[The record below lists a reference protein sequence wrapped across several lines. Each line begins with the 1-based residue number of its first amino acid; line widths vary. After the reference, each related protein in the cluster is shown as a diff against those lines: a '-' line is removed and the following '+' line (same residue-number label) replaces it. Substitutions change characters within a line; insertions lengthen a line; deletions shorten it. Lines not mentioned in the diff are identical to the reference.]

1 MLKDLRN
8 DKSNN
13 VVEDEETKDNLIK
26 LVKMKKMKIW
36 YYQYLK

>member
-13 VVEDEETKDNLIK
+13 VVEDEVINDNKNQLGEKEKNENMSTIN
-26 LVKMKKMKIW
+26 I
-36 YYQYLK
+36 